1 MESHIVLRG
10 IRTLGIICIFAC
22 RGLQALIISGDNGE
36 LESLSIPR
44 RRSLKFFSEK
54 SGFDRQNVDAETIS
68 RFYFPSLQVPNFG
81 DQRRE
86 TEEKGIENEI

>member
-1 MESHIVLRG
+1 
-10 IRTLGIICIFAC
+10 
-22 RGLQALIISGDNGE
+22 LQALIISGGNRE
-36 LESLSIPR
+36 FESLSTPR

-54 SGFDRQNVDAETIS
+54 SGFVRQNVDAETIA

-86 TEEKGIENEI
+86 SEKKGMENAI

>member
-1 MESHIVLRG
+1 MSIG

-22 RGLQALIISGDNGE
+22 RGLQALIIRGDSRE
-36 LESLSIPR
+36 FESLSIPR
-44 RRSLKFFSEK
+44 RCSLKFFREK
-54 SGFDRQNVDAETIS
+54 SGFDRQNIDTETLA

-86 TEEKGIENEI
+86 SEEKGMENEI